1 MESKKNIQKNE
12 QKPLFKMRMFTG
24 VGSKVMEGLKNF
36 KTYEKEND
44 AANKQKD
51 NLDSI
56 IQKIENELK
65 EIEGN
70 DNIINNIQDL

>member
-1 MESKKNIQKNE
+1 
-12 QKPLFKMRMFTG
+12 MRMFTG

-36 KTYEKEND
+36 KTYEKGSEHAD
-44 AANKQKD
+44 AKKD
-51 NLDSI
+51 NLESI

-70 DNIINNIQDL
+70 ENVINSIQDQ